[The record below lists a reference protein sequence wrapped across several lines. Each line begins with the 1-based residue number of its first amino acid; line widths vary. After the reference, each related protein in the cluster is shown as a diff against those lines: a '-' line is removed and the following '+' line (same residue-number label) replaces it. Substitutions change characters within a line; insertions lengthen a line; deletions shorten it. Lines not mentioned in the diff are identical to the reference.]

1 MSRGEIVTLLV
12 ALMTIGIGTVGALI
26 RTIFVGIR
34 SRIDKLEGKVDRC
47 MEQMIQRAKGG
58 GDGS

>member
-47 MEQMIQRAKGG
+47 MEQMIRLAKGG
-58 GDGS
+58 GDG